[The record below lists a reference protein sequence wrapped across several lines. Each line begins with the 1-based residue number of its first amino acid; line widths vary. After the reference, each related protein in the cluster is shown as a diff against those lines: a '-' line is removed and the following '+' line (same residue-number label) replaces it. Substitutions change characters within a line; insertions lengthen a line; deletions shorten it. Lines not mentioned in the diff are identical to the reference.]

1 MGQRLIITEE
11 ERSRI
16 SGMYGLVNEQ
26 KVSAK
31 QVAGPFPDKLKKDVN
46 FYIFQ
51 DGSKFYIYVTNPLQ
65 KEPTLS
71 WDNDGKGYPN
81 EMEAKKTIDAII
93 KNRSNPSLNRS
104 NPSYNKRTNP
114 INDTGALG
122 IEEQQQQQ
130 PPQRSPEPPTAPA
143 PKPPKPSVKLQVFDN
158 DNKLVMLIE
167 IDRTSVKH
175 NNLKSEFNYRVRGG
189 SEEYT
194 GYFNTRKPNK
204 VELDRCELFNDR
216 VIKRDYNE
224 FAVAECPEDAWH
236 EFNLSPEG
244 SKVMDTLFGKESGRY
259 VSNDSGE
266 DMSNMA

>member
-1 MGQRLIITEE
+1 MGQRLIITEN
-11 ERSRI
+11 ERSQI
-16 SGMYGLVNEQ
+16 AKMYGLVNEQ
-26 KVSAK
+26 SSNAK
-31 QVAGPFPDKLKKDVN
+31 QVAGPFSKSEKDLVKY
-46 FYIFQ
+46 YIFQ
-51 DGSKFYIYVTNPLQ
+51 DGSKFYIYMTNASH
-65 KEPTLS
+65 KEPTLFDGTL
-71 WDNDGKGYPN
+71 WDNKGQGYPN
-81 EMEAKKTIDAII
+81 QMEANKVIDNLITRGSIHPGI
-93 KNRSNPSLNRS
+93 KLEP
-104 NPSYNKRTNP
+104 KM
-114 INDTGALG
+114 DKMG

-175 NNLKSEFNYRVRGG
+175 NNLKSEFNYKVRGG
-189 SEEYT
+189 SGEYT

-216 VIKRDYNE
+216 VIKSDYND
-224 FAVAECPEDAWH
+224 FAVAGCPEDAWL